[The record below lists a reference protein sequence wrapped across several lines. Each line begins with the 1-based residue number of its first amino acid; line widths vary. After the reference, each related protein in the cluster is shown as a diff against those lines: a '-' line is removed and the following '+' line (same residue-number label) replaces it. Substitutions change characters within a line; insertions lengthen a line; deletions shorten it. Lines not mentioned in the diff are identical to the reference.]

1 MIQFNLLPDVK
12 LEYIKTQ
19 RTKHV
24 VVVVSLLASAVS
36 LVIFMLLILTV
47 DVWQHKTLND
57 LSSDIKKTSSQL
69 KSTPDLNKILT
80 VQSQLGS
87 LSTLHSQKPAAQR
100 LFGYLA
106 QVTPDKATISDMT
119 ADFTQN
125 TLSIAGKAPSLD
137 VVNTFT
143 DGLKFTRYQ
152 VKGSDDKPNAFS
164 NVVLSSFGRS
174 EEGAIYTITLNFDP
188 TIFSNA
194 ISVTLDVPNIVTT
207 RSVVEQPSVLFD
219 GTNTLQGGPQ

>member
-19 RTKHV
+19 RTKHIV
-24 VVVVSLLASAVS
+24 MVIGMLASAAS
-36 LVIFMLLILTV
+36 LVVFSLLVLTV

-57 LSSDIKKTSSQL
+57 LSSDIKKTSEQL

-87 LSTLHSQKPAAQR
+87 LSTLHGQKPAAQR

-119 ADFTQN
+119 VDYTQN
-125 TLSIAGKAPSLD
+125 TLSISGKAPTLD

-143 DGLKFTRYQ
+143 DGLKFTKYQ
-152 VKGSDDKPNAFS
+152 VKGSDDKLAAFS

-174 EEGAIYTITLNFDP
+174 EEGAIYTITLSFDP

-194 ISVTLDVPNIVTT
+194 SPITLDVPNIVTT

-219 GTNTLQGGPQ
+219 GTNTLKGAQ